1 MQGFVEAQEEFNQLG
16 AQVIGMSVDSWAA
29 ANAFAES
36 LSAQFLV
43 LGDFPAYKVSKAYDV
58 FDEERHLARR
68 ITYVIDDTAVIRA
81 VIDEPRD
88 MEAHSRDALAAVKAL
103 RQV

>member
-1 MQGFVEAQEEFNQLG
+1 MQGFVEAHEEFKALDT
-16 AQVIGMSVDSWAA
+16 QVLGMSVDSWAS

-36 LSAQFLV
+36 LGAEFPI
-43 LGDFPAYKVSKAYDV
+43 LGDFPLNKVAKAYDV

-68 ITYVIDDTAVIRA
+68 VTYVLDRDHVIRA

-88 MEAHSRDALAAVKAL
+88 MEAHSREALAAVRAIP
-103 RQV
+103 